1 MPALI
6 PSRPSSVALNCGI
19 ASSLS
24 FSLSGFSSVD
34 LAVPN
39 AREAVAMEVKERAK
53 FHDICSPQKLLAVV
67 AKYHQKYRR
76 VASLGRCAF
85 AFAPVSALALYISIY
100 SRA

>member
-6 PSRPSSVALNCGI
+6 PSRPNSVALNCGI

-53 FHDICSPQKLLAVV
+53 FHEHLFCSKIVSSCSEVSSKISPRSIAGEVRLCICARKRVGSLHLDI
-67 AKYHQKYRR
+67 
-76 VASLGRCAF
+76 
-85 AFAPVSALALYISIY
+85 
-100 SRA
+100 